1 MTTPDD
7 NDDDDEQQ
15 QQPCTPS
22 TSLTQADGPTKSKG
36 RNTGT
41 SVTGLA
47 SATPSEHILSHRVC
61 RYAGAMV
68 IRFVHS
74 EGGALFSE
82 YPVVV

>member
-7 NDDDDEQQ
+7 NDDDDKQQQ

-47 SATPSEHILSHRVC
+47 SATPSEHILSHTVC

-68 IRFVHS
+68 IRS